1 MARMLL
7 DEFGS
12 TVDEVNNVSTVFTTL
27 GAVGG
32 GVRLWS
38 HYGEVTVMVVFTVTG
53 LLRQHQSCVIAAS
66 LGALPHTR
74 VTAQFML
81 TLNVWHV
88 LRMLMVLLCPCA
100 HVSLFDVATHF
111 WLKLMGRCVC
121 CAQH

>member
-38 HYGEVTVMVVFTVTG
+38 HYGEVTGMVVFTVMYST
-53 LLRQHQSCVIAAS
+53 
-66 LGALPHTR
+66 
-74 VTAQFML
+74 
-81 TLNVWHV
+81 
-88 LRMLMVLLCPCA
+88 
-100 HVSLFDVATHF
+100 
-111 WLKLMGRCVC
+111 
-121 CAQH
+121 